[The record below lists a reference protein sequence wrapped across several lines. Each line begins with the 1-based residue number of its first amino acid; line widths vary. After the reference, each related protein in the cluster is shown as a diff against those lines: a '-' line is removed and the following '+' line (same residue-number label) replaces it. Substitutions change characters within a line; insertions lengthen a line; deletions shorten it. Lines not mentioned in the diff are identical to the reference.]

1 MLEPSRPFFK
11 NGDATACPQGFGRSR
26 SGVWPEQWGFQSS
39 PHPWVVLADS
49 KGLKSP
55 VLPGRDKGLPTGGR
69 RPSSLPP
76 KPLFLY
82 AVEIKQPKGFLMPP
96 SPNHPPPL
104 PGRSASCQDTRT
116 PAGRGGTSCFLCS
129 VALFPARP
137 RTCCNAGDGSFAGGF
152 LTIVPPSDLA
162 TLMFNSFYGLW
173 KYKIYS

>member
-1 MLEPSRPFFK
+1 MPRPARRGL
-11 NGDATACPQGFGRSR
+11 NIVGLVCGLS
-26 SGVWPEQWGFQSS
+26 SGVSRVP

-69 RPSSLPP
+69 RPSSLLP

-82 AVEIKQPKGFLMPP
+82 AVEIKQPKGFLMQP

-137 RTCCNAGDGSFAGGF
+137 RICCNVGDRSFAGGF
-152 LTIVPPSDLA
+152 LTIVPPIGFSHVDV
-162 TLMFNSFYGLW
+162 
-173 KYKIYS
+173 